1 MYLTAILDWH
11 SRYIVG
17 WELSDSLDTAPVL
30 AALKKAISEH
40 GTPAIINSDQ
50 GSQFTSEQYT
60 NYLSSLKIRQSMDGR
75 ARWVDNVR
83 IERWFRSL
91 KCDCI
96 YVNEFNTPRELRQ
109 GIRSYVEEYNNER
122 PHEGLDYLYPAQV
135 YKSVFVA

>member
-1 MYLTAILDWH
+1 M
-11 SRYIVG
+11 
-17 WELSDSLDTAPVL
+17 
-30 AALKKAISEH
+30 
-40 GTPAIINSDQ
+40 GTK
-50 GSQFTSEQYT
+50 GG

-75 ARWVDNVR
+75 ARRVDNVR

-91 KCDCI
+91 KCDCV

-135 YKSVFVA
+135 YKEAEDGLQEPDEAEHCLWLQHDGRDHLQH